1 MKKFIS
7 AISIMAGISLLF
19 PAHVFAASNT
29 EVANFTND
37 SLTGIIIIASIA
49 AVFFLIR
56 GGYIYITS
64 TGNPTALHDAKNS
77 IKKAIIGL
85 VIILGASLLTSILSH
100 SLTGSATGG
109 GATSI
114 NLSPIQ
120 PEEADGTLA
129 QLLLSSVSGFLKNI
143 VQSATKP
150 IMDGIIGFL
159 TSTPTLSNNSVV
171 FNFWL
176 IIVGITDSLFVL
188 VIALLGFH
196 VMSAS
201 AFGFEELSLKEL
213 FPRIAL
219 SFLLANTSI
228 FLIDWFIKLCQVLIH
243 AVLSATGGINNAW
256 IMNAFDPATILSG
269 TTALITLIFLVV
281 FIVLAVVLLL
291 FYISRLM
298 ILAFGAVISPIV
310 CLLWLV
316 PKMTGFAESA
326 AKAYLVTIFSLFGH
340 VILIQLACS
349 FLTIPGQV
357 GSNPFIASLVGI
369 ALFSLL
375 LKSTSMMIQL
385 VLTSQNSGMFKK
397 FRSQVLNVL
406 SPATSGATKAAAAGA
421 VKTARIK

>member
-1 MKKFIS
+1 MKKLIS
-7 AISIMAGISLLF
+7 ALSIMAGISVLL
-19 PAHVFAASNT
+19 PAHAFAADMT
-29 EVANFTND
+29 EVANFSND
-37 SLTGIIIIASIA
+37 SLTGIIIIASVA

-64 TGNPTALHDAKNS
+64 TGNPTALQEAKNT
-77 IKKAIIGL
+77 IKKAIVGL
-85 VIILGASLLTSILSH
+85 VIILGASLFTSILSH
-100 SLTGSATGG
+100 SFNSPAPGG
-109 GATSI
+109 GATAI

-129 QLLLSSVSGFLKNI
+129 QLLLNAVSGFLKHI

-150 IMDGIIGFL
+150 VMDAIIGFL
-159 TSTPTLSNNSVV
+159 TNTPVLSTNSVV

-176 IIVGITDSLFVL
+176 VIVGITDSLFVL
-188 VIALLGFH
+188 VVALLGFH

-213 FPRIAL
+213 FPKIGL

-228 FLIDWFIKLCQVLIH
+228 FLIDWFIKLCTVMIHTVLN
-243 AVLSATGGINNAW
+243 ATGGINNAW
-256 IMNAFDPATILSG
+256 IMNAFDPATILSE

-326 AKAYLVTIFSLFGH
+326 AKAYLVTIFSLFVH

-357 GSNPFIASLVGI
+357 GSNPFIAALVGI

-385 VLTSQNSGMFKK
+385 VLTSQTSGMFRK
-397 FRSQVLNVL
+397 FSSQVLNVL
-406 SPATSGATKAAAAGA
+406 TPASGTTKAAGAA
-421 VKTARIK
+421 KTARVK

>member
-1 MKKFIS
+1 MKKLIS
-7 AISIMAGISLLF
+7 AISIMAGISLLI
-19 PAHVFAASNT
+19 PTRTFAASNSEIT
-29 EVANFTND
+29 NFTSN
-37 SLTGIIIIASIA
+37 SLTGIIVIASIA
-49 AVFFLIR
+49 FVFFLIR

-64 TGNPTALHDAKNS
+64 TGNPTALQEAKNS

-85 VIILGASLLTSILSH
+85 VIILGASVFTSILSH
-100 SLTGSATGG
+100 SLTQSATGG
-109 GATSI
+109 DTTSI
-114 NLSPIQ
+114 NLTPIQ
-120 PEEADGTLA
+120 PEEADGTLT
-129 QLLLSSVSGFLKNI
+129 QLLLSSISGFLKNI
-143 VQSATKP
+143 IQSATKP
-150 IMDGIIGFL
+150 IMDGIVGFL
-159 TSTPTLSNNSVV
+159 TNTPTLTTNSVV

-188 VIALLGFH
+188 VVALLGFH

-201 AFGFEELSLKEL
+201 TFGLDELSPKEL
-213 FPRIAL
+213 FPKIAL

-256 IMNAFDPATILSG
+256 IMNAFDPASILSG
-269 TTALITLIFLVV
+269 STALITLIFLVV

-340 VILIQLACS
+340 VVLIQLACS

-357 GSNPFIASLVGI
+357 GSNPFIAALIGI

-385 VLTSQNSGMFKK
+385 VLSSQNSGIFKK
-397 FRSQVLNVL
+397 FSSQVLNTL
-406 SPATSGATKAAAAGA
+406 SPATSSTAKVRAIKTVRTK
-421 VKTARIK
+421 

>member
-1 MKKFIS
+1 MKKIIS
-7 AISIMAGISLLF
+7 ALSIMAGIVALL
-19 PAHVFAASNT
+19 PAHAFAASNT

-64 TGNPTALHDAKNS
+64 TGNPTALQEAKNA

-85 VIILGASLLTSILSH
+85 VIILGAGLLTSILSH
-100 SLTGSATGG
+100 SLANPAPGG
-109 GATSI
+109 GATAI

-129 QLLLSSVSGFLKNI
+129 QLLLNAVSGFLKHI

-150 IMDGIIGFL
+150 VMDGIIGFL
-159 TSTPTLSNNSVV
+159 TNTPTLSTNSVV

-176 IIVGITDSLFVL
+176 VIVGITDSLFVL
-188 VIALLGFH
+188 VVALLGFH

-213 FPRIAL
+213 FPKIAL

-243 AVLSATGGINNAW
+243 TVLNATGGINNAW
-256 IMNAFDPATILSG
+256 IMNAFDPAAILSG

-298 ILAFGAVISPIV
+298 LLAFGAVISPII

-316 PKMTGFAESA
+316 PKMTGFAEST
-326 AKAYLVTIFSLFGH
+326 AKAYLVTIFSLFVH
-340 VILIQLACS
+340 VILIQLAS
-349 FLTIPGQV
+349 AFLTIPGQV
-357 GSNPFIASLVGI
+357 GSNPFIAALVGI

-385 VLTSQNSGMFKK
+385 VLTSQNSGMFRK
-397 FRSQVLNVL
+397 FSSQVLNVL
-406 SPATSGATKAAAAGA
+406 TPASGTAKAAGA
-421 VKTARIK
+421 AKTARAK